1 MSIIQPVEG
10 VALATAIDRNTYAG
24 SADVAGIL
32 GVEGSFASPFEIAC
46 RKKGLT
52 PPVESNEAMELGLYL
67 ENYVLR
73 RYEKEQSQ
81 KIGRTQVFYRHP
93 DWEFCGATV
102 DGLVFD
108 NGKPVK
114 IVEAKTTADYK
125 WHDLPARYK
134 VQVQWQMGISGIHEA
149 DLCVLFLGSYARKVE
164 TFSIQFSQEF
174 FDEALDSVIEFW
186 QRYIKGRENPPVDYR
201 DSTTEIL
208 KRIQAT
214 PGKSINLDDMADD
227 LKRLA
232 EIKAQA
238 KELDNLK
245 TGIENRIRAALDDA
259 EIGLIQGKEAC
270 TLKTTAGRK
279 SFDQERFKADQ
290 PELFAAYQKIGASYR
305 TLRLK
310 GIKDNGE

>member
-1 MSIIQPVEG
+1 MSTIIQPVDG
-10 VALATAIDRNTYAG
+10 VTLATAVDRNTYAG

-32 GVEGSFASPFEIAC
+32 QVEGSFTSPFEISC

-52 PPVESNEAMELGLYL
+52 PPSESNDAMELGLYL

-73 RYEKEQSQ
+73 RYEKDQSQ

-93 DWEFCGATV
+93 DWDFCGATV

-108 NGKPVK
+108 QGKPTR

-125 WHDLPARYK
+125 WEDLPARYK

-149 DLCVLFLGSYARKVE
+149 DLCVLFLGSYARKIE
-164 TFSIQFSQEF
+164 TFSMQFDQEF
-174 FDEALDSVIEFW
+174 FDLALDQVIEFW
-186 QRYIKGRENPPVDYR
+186 QRFVKGREIPPVDYR
-201 DSTTEIL
+201 DGTTDIL

-214 PGKSINLDDMADD
+214 PSKSINIDDLTDD
-227 LKRLA
+227 LKQLT
-232 EIKAQA
+232 EIKAQS
-238 KELDNLK
+238 KELDNRKKEL
-245 TGIENRIRAALDDA
+245 ENRIRAAMDDA
-259 EIGLIQGKEAC
+259 EIGLVNGETAC

-290 PELFAAYQKIGASYR
+290 PDMFAAYQKIGASYR

-310 GIKDNGE
+310 GISDGE